1 MAEDAH
7 AETVAKLGPLN
18 PCRIEITPGAMSG
31 INLGMKKPDPQRW
44 VQFESFA

>member
-1 MAEDAH
+1 LRAPAQS
-7 AETVAKLGPLN
+7 ALAKRPKFK
-18 PCRIEITPGAMSG
+18 RIIIFSH